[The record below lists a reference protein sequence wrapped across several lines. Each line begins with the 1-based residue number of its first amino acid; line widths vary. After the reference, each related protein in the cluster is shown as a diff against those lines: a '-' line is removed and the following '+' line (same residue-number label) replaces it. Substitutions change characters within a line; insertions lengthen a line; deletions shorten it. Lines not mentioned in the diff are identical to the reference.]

1 MNRFENYFKPR
12 TWLLVLA
19 VAALVAGCGGSDGV
33 SSSSSPVSVNPGPAG
48 AAPSLGAVATFGG
61 FGGSGGITSC
71 GATKITGD
79 IGTTAASTLVTG
91 LTDLNGFG
99 DAYSPA
105 GCPGIVTGTIITDVP
120 PPGTVAK
127 KVIADAAA
135 LATNTAYLDTAPAS
149 RPGGFD
155 PGAGELGALTL
166 APGIY
171 TSAGGSFAIT
181 LVDLTLDAGGNAD
194 AVWVFQTASTLVV
207 GAGRSVIL
215 AGGAQAK
222 NVFWHVGSAATIN
235 GGAHMAGT
243 IIASAGVTFPGG
255 GATLDGR
262 ALSLVSAISFL
273 NTTINVPAPLKRG
286 KCSLIA

>member
-1 MNRFENYFKPR
+1 MNNFANYSKPR
-12 TWLLVLA
+12 MMLMVLA
-19 VAALVAGCGGSDGV
+19 VAALVAGCGSSGGGSPSP
-33 SSSSSPVSVNPGPAG
+33 SSSTSPSSSNGNPGPAG
-48 AAPSLGAVATFGG
+48 TAPSLGAVAAFGG
-61 FGGSGGITSC
+61 FGGSSGVTSC

-79 IGTTAASTLVTG
+79 VGTTAAATLVTG
-91 LTDLNGFG
+91 LTDQSGLG

-135 LATNTAYLDTAPAS
+135 LAANNAYLDTSPAS

-171 TSAGGSFAIT
+171 QSAGGSFAIT

-207 GAGRSVIL
+207 GTGRSVIL

-235 GGAHMAGT
+235 GGAHMVGT
-243 IIASAGVTFPGG
+243 IIANSGVTFPGG

-262 ALSLVSAISFL
+262 ALSLVSAVSYL
-273 NTTINVPAPLKRG
+273 NTTVNVPAP
-286 KCSLIA
+286 

>member
-1 MNRFENYFKPR
+1 MRIFTYYPKPR
-12 TWLLVLA
+12 MWFLALA
-19 VAALVAGCGGSDGV
+19 VATLVAGCGSDSGD
-33 SSSSSPVSVNPGPAG
+33 SSSSSTGSGDPGPAG
-48 AAPSLGAVATFGG
+48 AAPSLGAAAAFGG
-61 FGGSGGITSC
+61 FGGSSGVTSC

-79 IGTTAASTLVTG
+79 VGTTAASTLVTG
-91 LTDLNGFG
+91 LTDQNGLG

-120 PPGTVAK
+120 PPGTAEK
-127 KVIADAAA
+127 KVIADAVA
-135 LATNTAYLDTAPAS
+135 LATNAAYLDTSPAS

-171 TSAGGSFAIT
+171 QSAGGSFAIT
-181 LVDLTLDAGGNAD
+181 LVDLTLDAAGNAD
-194 AVWVFQTASTLVV
+194 AVWVFQTASTLIV
-207 GAGRSVIL
+207 GTGRSIIL

-235 GGAHMAGT
+235 GGARMVGT
-243 IIASAGVTFPGG
+243 IIADSGVTFPGG

-273 NTTINVPAPLKRG
+273 DTTVNVPSP
-286 KCSLIA
+286 

>member
-1 MNRFENYFKPR
+1 M
-12 TWLLVLA
+12 WLMALS
-19 VAALVAGCGGSDGV
+19 VAALVAGCGDSGGG
-33 SSSSSPVSVNPGPAG
+33 SSSSSSGSGDPGPAG
-48 AAPSLGAVATFGG
+48 AAPSLGAAAVFGG
-61 FGGSGGITSC
+61 FGGSGGVTSC
-71 GATKITGD
+71 GATRITGD
-79 IGTTAASTLVTG
+79 VGTTAAATLVTG

-120 PPGTVAK
+120 PPGTAAK

-135 LATNTAYLDTAPAS
+135 LAANAAYLDTSPAS

-171 TSAGGSFAIT
+171 QSAGGSFAIT
-181 LVDLTLDAGGNAD
+181 LVDLTLDAGGNPD

-207 GAGRSVIL
+207 GTGRSVIL

-235 GGAHMAGT
+235 GGAHMVGT
-243 IIASAGVTFPGG
+243 IIALSGVTFPGG

-262 ALSLVSAISFL
+262 ALSLVSAISYL
-273 NTTINVPAPLKRG
+273 NTTVNVPAP
-286 KCSLIA
+286 

>member
-12 TWLLVLA
+12 SWLLVLA
-19 VAALVAGCGGSDGV
+19 LAALVAGCGGSDGG
-33 SSSSSPVSVNPGPAG
+33 SSSSVSIDPGPAG

-79 IGTTAASTLVTG
+79 IGTTAAATLVTG

-135 LATNTAYLDTAPAS
+135 LATNAAYLDTSPAS

-207 GAGRSVIL
+207 GTGRSVIL

-235 GGAHMAGT
+235 GGAHMVGT
-243 IIASAGVTFPGG
+243 IIANSGVTFPGG

-262 ALSLVSAISFL
+262 ALSLVSAVSYL
-273 NTTINVPAPLKRG
+273 DTTVNVPAP
-286 KCSLIA
+286 

>member
-1 MNRFENYFKPR
+1 MNRFTNYSKAWK
-12 TWLLVLA
+12 WLLVLA
-19 VAALVAGCGGSDGV
+19 VAALATGCGSNNGGGSAPASG
-33 SSSSSPVSVNPGPAG
+33 SGNPGPAG
-48 AAPSLGAVATFGG
+48 AAPNLGAAAAFGG
-61 FGGSGGITSC
+61 FGGSAGVTSC

-79 IGTTAASTLVTG
+79 IGTTAAATLVTG

-105 GCPGIVTGTIITDVP
+105 GCPGIVTGTVITDVP

-135 LATNTAYLDTAPAS
+135 LAANAAYLDISPAA

-155 PGAGELGALTL
+155 PGAGELGGLTL
-166 APGIY
+166 APGLY
-171 TSAGGSFAIT
+171 QSAGGSFAIT

-194 AVWVFQTASTLVV
+194 AVWIFQTASTLVV
-207 GAGRSVIL
+207 GTGRSVTL

-222 NVFWHVGSAATIN
+222 NVFWRVGSAATIN
-235 GGAHMAGT
+235 GGARMVGT
-243 IIASAGVTFPGG
+243 IIANSGITFPGG

-262 ALSLVSAISFL
+262 ALSLVSAISYL
-273 NTTINVPAPLKRG
+273 DTTVNVPAP
-286 KCSLIA
+286 

>member
-1 MNRFENYFKPR
+1 MNRFKNYFKPR
-12 TWLLVLA
+12 MWLTALALA
-19 VAALVAGCGGSDGV
+19 VLVAACGGDGDN
-33 SSSSSPVSVNPGPAG
+33 SSSSSVDPGPAG
-48 AAPSLGAVATFGG
+48 AAPSLGAVAAFGG

-71 GATKITGD
+71 GATIITGD
-79 IGTTAASTLVTG
+79 IGTTAAATLVTG
-91 LTDLNGFG
+91 LTDQNGFG

-120 PPGTVAK
+120 PPGTAAK

-135 LATNTAYLDTAPAS
+135 LATNAAYLDTSPAS

-171 TSAGGSFAIT
+171 QSAGGSFAIT

-194 AVWVFQTASTLVV
+194 AVWIFQTASTLMV
-207 GAGRSVIL
+207 GTNRNVIL

-235 GGAHMAGT
+235 GGAHMVGT
-243 IIASAGVTFPGG
+243 IIANSGITFPGG

-262 ALSLVSAISFL
+262 ALSLVSAVSYL
-273 NTTINVPAPLKRG
+273 STTVNVPAP
-286 KCSLIA
+286 

>member
-1 MNRFENYFKPR
+1 MNRFANYSKPWR
-12 TWLLVLA
+12 WLLALA
-19 VAALVAGCGGSDGV
+19 VAALVAGCGGSDGG
-33 SSSSSPVSVNPGPAG
+33 SSSSGPVGVNPGPAG
-48 AAPSLGAVATFGG
+48 SAPSLGAVATFGG
-61 FGGSGGITSC
+61 FGGTAGITSC

-99 DAYSPA
+99 DAYSPV

-135 LATNTAYLDTAPAS
+135 LAANDAYLDTSPAS

-181 LVDLTLDAGGNAD
+181 LVDLYLDAGGNAD

-207 GAGRSVIL
+207 GTDRSVIL

-235 GGAHMAGT
+235 GGAHMVGT

-273 NTTINVPAPLKRG
+273 NTTVNVPAP
-286 KCSLIA
+286 

>member
-1 MNRFENYFKPR
+1 MNRFANYSKPR
-12 TWLLVLA
+12 MWLLVLA
-19 VAALVAGCGGSDGV
+19 VAALTAGCGGSSGG
-33 SSSSSPVSVNPGPAG
+33 SSSTSSGTGNPGPAG
-48 AAPSLGAVATFGG
+48 AAPSLGTAATFGG
-61 FGGSGGITSC
+61 FGGSGGVTSC

-79 IGTTAASTLVTG
+79 VGTTAASTLVTG
-91 LTDLNGFG
+91 LTDQNGTG

-120 PPGTVAK
+120 APGTAAK

-135 LATNTAYLDTAPAS
+135 LDTNTAYLDTSPAS

-171 TSAGGSFAIT
+171 QSAGGSFAIT

-207 GAGRSVIL
+207 GTGRSVIL

-235 GGAHMAGT
+235 GGANMVGT
-243 IIASAGVTFPGG
+243 IIANSGITFPGG

-262 ALSLVSAISFL
+262 ALSLVSAISYL
-273 NTTINVPAPLKRG
+273 DTTVNVPAP
-286 KCSLIA
+286 

>member
-1 MNRFENYFKPR
+1 MPISVLNEQEKYMNRLANISKPR
-12 TWLLVLA
+12 MWLLALA
-19 VAALVAGCGGSDGV
+19 TAALVTGCGDSGGG
-33 SSSSSPVSVNPGPAG
+33 SSSSGSGDPGPAG
-48 AAPSLGAVATFGG
+48 AAPSLGAAAVFGG
-61 FGGSGGITSC
+61 FGGSGGVTSC

-79 IGTTAASTLVTG
+79 VGTTAAATLVTG

-120 PPGTVAK
+120 PPGTAAK

-135 LATNTAYLDTAPAS
+135 LAANAAYLDTSPAS
-149 RPGGFD
+149 RPGGSD

-171 TSAGGSFAIT
+171 QSAGGSFAIT
-181 LVDLTLDAGGNAD
+181 LVDLTLDAGGNPD

-207 GAGRSVIL
+207 GTGRSVIL

-235 GGAHMAGT
+235 GGAHMVGT
-243 IIASAGVTFPGG
+243 IIALSGVTFPGG

-262 ALSLVSAISFL
+262 ALSLVSAISYL
-273 NTTINVPAPLKRG
+273 NTTVNVPAP
-286 KCSLIA
+286 

>member
-1 MNRFENYFKPR
+1 MNRFTDCFKPR
-12 TWLLVLA
+12 MWLLTLA
-19 VAALVAGCGGSDGV
+19 VAAVVAGCGDSGGGNSSQSLSSGSG
-33 SSSSSPVSVNPGPAG
+33 NPGPAG
-48 AAPSLGAVATFGG
+48 AAPSLGAAAAFGG
-61 FGGSGGITSC
+61 FGGSAGITSC

-79 IGTTAASTLVTG
+79 VGTTAAATLVTG

-135 LATNTAYLDTAPAS
+135 LATNAAYLDTSPAS
-149 RPGGFD
+149 RPGGSD
-155 PGAGELGALTL
+155 PGAGELGGLTL

-171 TSAGGSFAIT
+171 QSAGGSFAIT
-181 LVDLTLDAGGNAD
+181 LVDLTLDAGGNAN

-207 GAGRSVIL
+207 GTGRSVTL

-235 GGAHMAGT
+235 AGARMAGT
-243 IIASAGVTFPGG
+243 IIANSGITFPGG

-262 ALSLVSAISFL
+262 ALSLVSAISYL
-273 NTTINVPAPLKRG
+273 NTTVNVPAP
-286 KCSLIA
+286 

>member
-1 MNRFENYFKPR
+1 MSRFTNYPKPR
-12 TWLLVLA
+12 MWFLMLA
-19 VAALVAGCGGSDGV
+19 IAALVAGCGDGGGDT
-33 SSSSSPVSVNPGPAG
+33 SSTVSVNPGPAG
-48 AAPSLGAVATFGG
+48 AAPNLGAAAPFGG
-61 FGGSGGITSC
+61 FGGSSGITSC

-79 IGTTAASTLVTG
+79 VGTTAASTLVTG

-105 GCPGIVTGTIITDVP
+105 GCPGIVTGTIFTDVP

-127 KVIADAAA
+127 KVTADAVA
-135 LATNTAYLDTAPAS
+135 LATNAAYLDTSPAS

-171 TSAGGSFAIT
+171 QSAGGAFAIT

-207 GAGRSVIL
+207 GTGRSVIL

-235 GGAHMAGT
+235 GGAHMVGT
-243 IIASAGVTFPGG
+243 IIADSGVTFPGG

-262 ALSLVSAISFL
+262 ALSLVSAVSFL
-273 NTTINVPAPLKRG
+273 DTTVNVPVP
-286 KCSLIA
+286 

>member
-1 MNRFENYFKPR
+1 MNRFSNFAKPR
-12 TWLLVLA
+12 MWLLALS
-19 VAALVAGCGGSDGV
+19 VAALVAGCGGDGGGG
-33 SSSSSPVSVNPGPAG
+33 SSSSSSGSGDPGPAG
-48 AAPSLGAVATFGG
+48 AAPSLGAAAVFGG
-61 FGGSGGITSC
+61 FGGSGGVTSC

-79 IGTTAASTLVTG
+79 VGTTAAATLVTG

-135 LATNTAYLDTAPAS
+135 LAANAAYLDTSPAS

-171 TSAGGSFAIT
+171 QSAGGSFAIT

-207 GAGRSVIL
+207 GTGRSVIL

-235 GGAHMAGT
+235 GGAHMVGT
-243 IIASAGVTFPGG
+243 IIALSGVTFPGG

-262 ALSLVSAISFL
+262 ALSLVSAITYL
-273 NTTINVPAPLKRG
+273 NTTVNVPAP
-286 KCSLIA
+286 

>member
-1 MNRFENYFKPR
+1 M
-12 TWLLVLA
+12 
-19 VAALVAGCGGSDGV
+19 
-33 SSSSSPVSVNPGPAG
+33 
-48 AAPSLGAVATFGG
+48 
-61 FGGSGGITSC
+61 
-71 GATKITGD
+71 ITGD

-135 LATNTAYLDTAPAS
+135 LAANAAYLDTSPAS

-171 TSAGGSFAIT
+171 QSAGGSFAIT

-207 GAGRSVIL
+207 GTGRSVIL

-235 GGAHMAGT
+235 GGAHMVGT
-243 IIASAGVTFPGG
+243 IIADSGVTFPGG

-273 NTTINVPAPLKRG
+273 DTTVNVPAP
-286 KCSLIA
+286 